1 MTLNGINGMNIWY
14 IMVCVANLVVFTV
27 VKGPYGTRGA
37 FNSCF
42 RYSKTSKHVPQ
53 AALDKESF
61 WEKKHSIVLQQIYT
75 FIYIYYNMYIIWL
88 YIYNFR
94 ILQVSFSIL
103 PTSRS
108 IALRQECQQDL
119 PSGAEHAA
127 VFRPV
132 QTPTKEGRW
141 LVVVT
146 LW

>member
-1 MTLNGINGMNIWY
+1 MGQEVLST
-14 IMVCVANLVVFTV
+14 VAFDTP
-27 VKGPYGTRGA
+27 K
-37 FNSCF
+37 
-42 RYSKTSKHVPQ
+42 Q
-53 AALDKESF
+53 ANTYPRLRWIKSHF
-61 WEKKHSIVLQQIYT
+61 EKKNIPLYFNKYIHLY
-75 FIYIYYNMYIIWL
+75 IYIYIIICILFDYI